1 MLVGRRA
8 PRVHRSSPIADGT
21 LSTVRDTRWDV
32 APPWDPRVER
42 AWGDDEHAGADGGP
56 QPRSVPRALATHR
69 ARDGEIAFGGQFT
82 PAAQASFSV
91 SATKD
96 VSMSWEHRSGP
107 KSSSDTSLNEA
118 SAFDQCIFLHYYKVK
133 HRPFFV
139 PKVIR
144 AGTDEP
150 HLSRTPTPEDPNMM
164 TQIPEEE
171 GTPMD
176 EVEMIPRRSHQ
187 VRTLNP
193 PSCADY

>member
-1 MLVGRRA
+1 
-8 PRVHRSSPIADGT
+8 
-21 LSTVRDTRWDV
+21 
-32 APPWDPRVER
+32 
-42 AWGDDEHAGADGGP
+42 
-56 QPRSVPRALATHR
+56 
-69 ARDGEIAFGGQFT
+69 
-82 PAAQASFSV
+82 
-91 SATKD
+91 
-96 VSMSWEHRSGP
+96 MSWEHRSGP
-107 KSSSDTSLNEA
+107 KSSSGTSSNEG

-187 VRTLNP
+187 VRTLDP
-193 PSCADY
+193 PSCAD